1 MSPRKTPQLAPWLP
15 PDKGGLLPQPPA
27 VDIATLPTRP
37 TLPPPILPPAEYL
50 PAREPSAPRPPRPPA
65 PVLAHT
71 NDIATLRTERWGDA
85 PQRRVVF
92 TQYAEQHECE
102 AERLRQRLAEL
113 TDLLP
118 QRADALALKQSRLEV
133 LQRERERAPLGGIEI
148 QELAGL
154 EQRLPEA
161 LATLQAERAEQVRL
175 PEQIA
180 YHRHV
185 ARRWRKRATLER

>member
-15 PDKGGLLPQPPA
+15 PDKGGLLPQPPP

-37 TLPPPILPPAEYL
+37 TLPPPLLPPAAL
-50 PAREPSAPRPPRPPA
+50 TAVPGPSAPPPPQPPIPA
-65 PVLAHT
+65 AAHP
-71 NDIATLRTERWGDA
+71 NDIAALRTERWGDA

-92 TQYAEQHECE
+92 TQYAEQHERE

-118 QRADALALKQSRLEV
+118 QRADALALKQSRMEL
-133 LQRERERAPLGGIEI
+133 LQRERAHEPLGGIEI

-154 EQRLPEA
+154 EYRLPEG
-161 LATLQAERAEQVRL
+161 LAKLRAERDEQARL

-185 ARRWRKRATLER
+185 ARRWRKRAELER